1 MAKAEARLE
10 QHSPEHWQYLKGL
23 KQRHI
28 LVQAL
33 RLLLLVALMGLWE
46 LSARLGWID
55 AFIFSSPSRAV
66 TLLAGMFADGS
77 IWQHLGMTLL
87 ETVIGFS
94 LGTLLGLG
102 AAVLLWCS
110 ELAQRV
116 SDPYLVILNSLPKI
130 ALGPVIIVWV
140 GAGMSSIVVVT
151 LLISIV
157 VTIIGVLNGFMEVDQ
172 EKILL
177 LRTFGANR
185 KQIFTRVVFPAS
197 LPTIISVLKINVGM
211 SWVGVIVGEFLVSRA
226 GLGYLIVYGGQVF
239 KMDLVMGSVL
249 LLSILAAGMYYLVAI
264 AEAFINKRLG
274 E

>member
-1 MAKAEARLE
+1 MANELSGNE
-10 QHSPEHWQYLKGL
+10 CGSYEHLLYLKGL
-23 KQRHI
+23 KRRRV
-28 LVQAL
+28 LVQVL
-33 RLLLLVALMGLWE
+33 RILLLFALTGLWE
-46 LSARLGWID
+46 LAAALGWID

-66 TLLAGMFADGS
+66 HLLAGMFADGTM
-77 IWQHLGMTLL
+77 WPHLGMTLL
-87 ETVIGFS
+87 ETIIGFS
-94 LGTLLGLG
+94 LGTMLGML
-102 AAVLLWCS
+102 AAVALWCS
-110 ELAQRV
+110 DLAQRV
-116 SDPYLVILNSLPKI
+116 CDPYLVILNSLPKI

-140 GAGMSSIVVVT
+140 GAGISSIIVVT

-157 VTIIGVLNGFMEVDQ
+157 VTIIGVLNGFMEVDR

-177 LRTFGANR
+177 LRTLGARR

-249 LLSILAAGMYYLVAI
+249 LLSILAAAMYYLVAL
-264 AEAFINKRLG
+264 AESFINKRLG